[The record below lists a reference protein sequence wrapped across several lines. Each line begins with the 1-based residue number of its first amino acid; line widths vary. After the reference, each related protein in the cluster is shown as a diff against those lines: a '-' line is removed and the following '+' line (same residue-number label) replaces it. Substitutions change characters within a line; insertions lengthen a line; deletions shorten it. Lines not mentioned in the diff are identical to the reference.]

1 MSNPVMN
8 DIDKEVRKTPAG
20 YPTMPGHRPA
30 GQGTAPM
37 PTYPPVN
44 QEQYPGTYDV
54 SQFEQAYA
62 GPSAEAVD
70 RGQVTFDDIIVR
82 TGMMFGVLLVAAVA
96 GWVATAANQGLGV
109 TLMGVGM
116 IVGLILVIVNS
127 VKKEPSPPL
136 MMAYAAAEG
145 LVLGA
150 LSAFLEAVYPGIVVQ
165 AVLATFV
172 VFAVTLVLYRMKV
185 LRSSPKMQRVLML
198 GLISLLVYY
207 GISMLLQA
215 AHVISSPLGTV
226 TVFGIP
232 LGILVGLIAV
242 VLAVMSLVSDFDV
255 AERCVAAGMPR
266 SIAWS
271 CAFGLIVTLVWLYTE
286 ILRILQY
293 LRIFSN

>member
-1 MSNPVMN
+1 MN

-20 YPTMPGHRPA
+20 YPTMPGYRPA